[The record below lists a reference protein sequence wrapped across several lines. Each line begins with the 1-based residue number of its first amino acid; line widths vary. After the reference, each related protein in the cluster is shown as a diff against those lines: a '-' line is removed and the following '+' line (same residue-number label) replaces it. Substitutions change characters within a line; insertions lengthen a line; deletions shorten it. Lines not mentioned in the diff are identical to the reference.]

1 MYKSV
6 FIEFLSYIENFK
18 DFEYLL
24 ALIKSTIA
32 PTLSDLKLG
41 TMMNLKNGERNLR
54 DRWMENKFLLKDV
67 LDIDFY
73 ELRILED
80 SVLVYFF
87 KKKRLEKKLK
97 QQKIIEFLNSEGY
110 EECRSVEDYLYF
122 LESRFTETC
131 PDEIGIFLGY
141 PLKDVIDFKYRD
153 KKICKCTGYWKCFNN
168 DKSSIEAF
176 KRFDEVK
183 VIEMKKIVEG
193 IYI

>member
-54 DRWMENKFLLKDV
+54 DSWMENKFLLKDV

-80 SVLVYFF
+80 SVLVYF
-87 KKKRLEKKLK
+87 
-97 QQKIIEFLNSEGY
+97 
-110 EECRSVEDYLYF
+110 
-122 LESRFTETC
+122 
-131 PDEIGIFLGY
+131 
-141 PLKDVIDFKYRD
+141 
-153 KKICKCTGYWKCFNN
+153 
-168 DKSSIEAF
+168 
-176 KRFDEVK
+176 
-183 VIEMKKIVEG
+183 
-193 IYI
+193 

>member
-54 DRWMENKFLLKDV
+54 DSWMENKFLLKDV

-87 KKKRLEKKLK
+87 KKKK
-97 QQKIIEFLNSEGY
+97 
-110 EECRSVEDYLYF
+110 
-122 LESRFTETC
+122 T
-131 PDEIGIFLGY
+131 
-141 PLKDVIDFKYRD
+141 
-153 KKICKCTGYWKCFNN
+153 
-168 DKSSIEAF
+168 
-176 KRFDEVK
+176 
-183 VIEMKKIVEG
+183 
-193 IYI
+193 

>member
-54 DRWMENKFLLKDV
+54 DSWMENKFLLKDV

-80 SVLVYFF
+80 SVLVYFH
-87 KKKRLEKKLK
+87 LK
-97 QQKIIEFLNSEGY
+97 
-110 EECRSVEDYLYF
+110 
-122 LESRFTETC
+122 
-131 PDEIGIFLGY
+131 
-141 PLKDVIDFKYRD
+141 
-153 KKICKCTGYWKCFNN
+153 
-168 DKSSIEAF
+168 
-176 KRFDEVK
+176 
-183 VIEMKKIVEG
+183 M
-193 IYI
+193 